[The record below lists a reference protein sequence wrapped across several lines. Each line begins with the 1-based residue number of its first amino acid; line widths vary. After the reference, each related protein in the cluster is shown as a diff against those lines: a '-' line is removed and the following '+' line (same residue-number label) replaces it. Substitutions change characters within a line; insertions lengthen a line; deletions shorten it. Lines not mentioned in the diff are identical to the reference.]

1 MFMHAFWLLALAAG
15 FFFLVRW
22 LSGSG
27 RSHGVQ
33 HLLPGDDALEVLK
46 QRYARGDI
54 QRKEFQQKRHDLEAN
69 G

>member
-27 RSHGVQ
+27 RSHSVRQ
-33 HLLPGDDALEVLK
+33 LLPGDDALETLK

-54 QRKEFQQKRHDLEAN
+54 EREEFQQKRQDLDV

>member
-1 MFMHAFWLLALAAG
+1 MFMHSFWLLALAAA

-27 RSHGVQ
+27 RSHSVRQ
-33 HLLPGDDALEVLK
+33 LLPGDDALETLK

-54 QRKEFQQKRHDLEAN
+54 AREEFQQKRQDLEAN